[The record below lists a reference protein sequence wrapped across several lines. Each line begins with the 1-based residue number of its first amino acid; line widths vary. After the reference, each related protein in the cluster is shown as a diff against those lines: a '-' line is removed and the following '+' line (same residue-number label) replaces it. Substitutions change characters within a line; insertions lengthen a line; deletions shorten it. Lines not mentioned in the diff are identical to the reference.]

1 MKKNKKILIIVGIA
15 VVLLVGL
22 MLLLI
27 FLPKGTTSSDPNDSI
42 DEGISMSTTT
52 DENGVHQAT
61 IKTDKDGKIENNS
74 YGTLLEYVPAKIS
87 TIHIENTAG
96 TLDIKSETPTKSDGT
111 TEETVYTL
119 VGYEDYEMQA
129 GTPDDIANDAAAL
142 SFSEVVTLDKDKA
155 SEFGFDKP
163 TATATVTYTDKTKA
177 VIQVGNDAPQGAGT
191 YVKFGDGDA
200 IYLVATDAVDSFSY
214 GLTDLMSLTIN
225 DSASNTDNSQA
236 SSIEISGTNFK
247 NTIELKPNTNENYSA
262 TYVITKPTSG
272 FASETESSN
281 VDGAI
286 RGLYAD
292 SVAMVAPSS
301 SQLKELGLSSP
312 YARIK
317 AVYPDTTVEI
327 LTSKPDGEGNVYLM
341 EKDGKVVYKKASANL
356 PWVLT
361 SYEKLV
367 NEYVL
372 YPKFASI
379 SEMSVNN
386 GSNRYDYSLSS
397 KEVTTTDDDGV
408 ETTSTTTTV
417 KLGDKEIELSYFSTF
432 FQNISLTKLADV
444 TSESVSGTP
453 VFSVSY
459 VYTDNSSDTV
469 NFYSASN
476 NRYAAEVNGKVIG
489 HVYQSGINK
498 LVKQATTIS
507 ENKEVDALT

>member
-15 VVLLVGL
+15 VVLLVGI

-27 FLPKGTTSSDPNDSI
+27 FLPKGTSGDPNDAI
-42 DEGISMSTTT
+42 DEGISMSTST
-52 DENGVHQAT
+52 DDSGVHQAK
-61 IKTDKDGKIENNS
+61 INTDKDGNIENNS
-74 YGTLLEYVPAKIS
+74 YGTLLEYTPAKIS
-87 TIHIENTAG
+87 TIHLENTAG

-142 SFSEVVTLDKDKA
+142 DFSEVVTLDKDKA

-163 TATATVTYTDKTKA
+163 KATATVTYTDKTKA
-177 VIQVGNDAPQGAGT
+177 VIYVGNDAPQGAGT

-200 IYLVATDAVDSFSY
+200 VYLVATDAVDAFSY

-225 DSASNTDNSQA
+225 DSASDTDSSQA

-247 NTIELKPNTNENYSA
+247 DTIELKPNTNTNYSA

-292 SVAMVAPSS
+292 SVAMVAPSDG
-301 SQLKELGLSSP
+301 QLKELGLSSP
-312 YARIK
+312 YARVK
-317 AVYPDTTVEI
+317 AVYPDTTVNI
-327 LTSKPDGEGNVYLM
+327 IASKPDGDGNVYLM
-341 EKDGKVVYKKASANL
+341 ENGGKVVYKKASANL

-361 SYEKLV
+361 SYEKLA

-379 SEMSVNN
+379 SKMSVNN
-386 GSNRYDYSLSS
+386 GSKTYDYSLSS
-397 KEVTTTDDDGV
+397 KEVTTTDDAGS
-408 ETTSTTTTV
+408 ETTATTTTV
-417 KLGDKEIELSYFSTF
+417 KYGDKEIELSYFSTF
-432 FQNISLTKLADV
+432 FQNVSLTKLADV

-453 VFSVSY
+453 ALSVKY
-459 VYTDNSSDTV
+459 TYTDGSTDTV

-476 NRYAAEVNGKVIG
+476 SRYAAEVNGKVVG

-498 LVKQATTIS
+498 IVKQADTIS
-507 ENKEVDALT
+507 ENKEVEALTA